1 MTVEIAERIERTPV
15 PASARLATFPEQVPG
30 FRHFEPLLYDTMSQ
44 LCADYTGGYWH
55 MYLLDNGGFYM
66 APDFD
71 GTMTLTC
78 SGNYFSGEMTPDAA
92 GIVACLFAFSSFAWR
107 TQNPRHGELFHL
119 LRHYAC
125 EHDESQ
131 LILAAID

>member
-1 MTVEIAERIERTPV
+1 MTVEIAERIERTLV
-15 PASARLATFPEQVPG
+15 PDSARVATFPEKVTG
-30 FRHFEPLLYDTMSQ
+30 CTSFEAILYDTMSE
-44 LCADYTGGYWH
+44 LCAEYTGAYWH

-66 APDFD
+66 APALD
-71 GTMTLTC
+71 GPMTITC
-78 SGNYFSGEMTPDAA
+78 SGNYFSGDMTPDAA
-92 GIVACLFAFSSFAWR
+92 GITACLMAFSRFAWR
-107 TQNPRHGELFHL
+107 THNPRHGELFHL